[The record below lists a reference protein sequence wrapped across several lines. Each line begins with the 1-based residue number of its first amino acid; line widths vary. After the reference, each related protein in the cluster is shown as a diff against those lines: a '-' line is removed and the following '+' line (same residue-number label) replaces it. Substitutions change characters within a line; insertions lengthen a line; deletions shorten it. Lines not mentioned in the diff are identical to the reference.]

1 MELDDI
7 REVLYAYTKAVL
19 SAIEDGEIEDF
30 YEQDLV
36 EDFVN
41 EFLIANEE
49 ITGVLPEI
57 PEPEE
62 D

>member
-19 SAIEDGEIEDF
+19 SAIEDGDIEDL
-30 YEQDLV
+30 YEHDLV

-49 ITGVLPEI
+49 ITGVLAEI